1 MDWQDRTRLLL
12 GQEKVDVFQQSH
24 VLVAGLG
31 GVGGMLAEMLCRAG
45 VGTLTLVDGDTVH
58 LTNLNRQIPALHST
72 LGKPKV
78 EVVAQRL
85 KDINP
90 EINLHL
96 APVFLRDEIMQEYLS
111 RPYDY
116 VADAIDTLSPKMHLI
131 RISLEKGHRLVSAMG
146 AGGKTDPLQIRVSD
160 ISNSYNC
167 RLAYSIRKRL
177 HRQGIFT
184 GFKVVFSPEPVS
196 GKAVRMISGEQNKL
210 TTVGTISYM
219 PAVFGA
225 HMAAV
230 ILMDMINQQE
240 TI

>member
-146 AGGKTDPLQIRVSD
+146 AGGKTDPMQIRVSD

-167 RLAYSIRKRL
+167 RLAYSIEARPAE
-177 HRQGIFT
+177 GIFT
-184 GFKVVFSPEPVS
+184 KVWVVFS
-196 GKAVRMISGEQNKL
+196 
-210 TTVGTISYM
+210 
-219 PAVFGA
+219 
-225 HMAAV
+225 
-230 ILMDMINQQE
+230 
-240 TI
+240 